1 MRVQPERLT
10 LLFTSIL
17 CGFFP
22 KIEVSGKQ
30 KFQKIAQALRM
41 PILPVTGFLHGQPFA
56 LQPSVQNVTVMQPRL
71 GRRLLLRVLVPQ
83 LLLHLPVTAPI
94 KIPKSCTAIFRVTRY
109 TPPLPASIFNMCNA
123 HDCAIHCHEGPLRR
137 PLIT

>member
-22 KIEVSGKQ
+22 KIEVAKKQ

-41 PILPVTGFLHGQPFA
+41 PILPVAGFLHGKPFA

-71 GRRLLLRVLVPQ
+71 GRRLLLRVLVPR

-94 KIPKSCTAIFRVTRY
+94 KIPKNRTAIFRVTRY
-109 TPPLPASIFNMCNA
+109 TPTLPASIFSSVYVFSSA
-123 HDCAIHCHEGPLRR
+123 RHS
-137 PLIT
+137 